1 MASFKMLEKTG
12 LPLLLAIGLFA
23 PKALAQ
29 IRIYNVNAIHDLYSE
44 NELAAKKLYHN
55 KNAVVFG
62 RVDKVDNEH
71 VIIEGNSELGRL
83 FCKYS
88 DQDLNKILEL
98 REDSRVQVRGT
109 LEISWA
115 PFGMLLSMN
124 DCRVI

>member
-1 MASFKMLEKTG
+1 MSSFRILEKTG

-55 KNAVVFG
+55 KNAIVFG

-98 REDSRVQVRGT
+98 REDSRVQVGGK

-115 PFGMLLSMN
+115 PFGMFLSMN

>member
-1 MASFKMLEKTG
+1 MASFRMLEKTG

-55 KNAVVFG
+55 KNAIVSG

-98 REDSRVQVRGT
+98 REDSRVQVRGK
-109 LEISWA
+109 LEIS
-115 PFGMLLSMN
+115 
-124 DCRVI
+124 

>member
-12 LPLLLAIGLFA
+12 LLLLLAIGLFA

-55 KNAVVFG
+55 KNSIASG
-62 RVDKVDNEH
+62 SVDKVENEH
-71 VIIEGNSELGRL
+71 VIIEGNSGLGRL

-98 REDSRVQVRGT
+98 REDSRVQVRGK
-109 LEISWA
+109 LEIS
-115 PFGMLLSMN
+115 
-124 DCRVI
+124 